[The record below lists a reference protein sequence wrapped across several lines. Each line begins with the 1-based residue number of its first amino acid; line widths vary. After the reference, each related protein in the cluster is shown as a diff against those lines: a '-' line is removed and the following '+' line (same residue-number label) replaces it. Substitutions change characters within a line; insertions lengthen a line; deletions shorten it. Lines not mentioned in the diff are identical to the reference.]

1 MADKDFDMPDVD
13 EAEEEE
19 LGGESEFGAA
29 AAGLQKEGE
38 EREIGKAGLKKLL
51 VRSGEGWETPDSGD
65 EVQVHYTGTL
75 LDGTKFDSS
84 FDRGE
89 PFTFKLGQGQVI
101 KGWDEGISTMKKG
114 ERAIFTTPPELAY
127 GDAGAPPSIPPKSTL
142 KFDVELISWAS
153 VKDICKDGGIY
164 KKIIT
169 PGEKWETPKDPDEVT
184 VKFEARL
191 EDGTVVSSTPEDGVE
206 FCVKDG
212 YFCPAISTA
221 AKTMKKGEKVILNVK
236 PQYGFGKQG
245 REAQGNDSAV
255 PPDTPLVIDM
265 ELISWKTVAEI
276 TDNKKVLKKI
286 LKEGEGY
293 EKPNDGTVVKIKYE
307 ARLLD
312 GTTFERKGSDEDPF
326 EFVID
331 EEQVIPGLDKA
342 VATMKMGER
351 ALVTVAPEYGFGE
364 VATEKELGVVPA
376 NATLLYEVE
385 LLSFVKE
392 KESWNMDTPEK
403 LEFATKKKEEGNTL
417 FKLGK
422 FARASK
428 KYEKA
433 AKLVEYDSSFDED
446 QKKQSKVLKVTC
458 NLNNAA
464 CKLKL
469 KDYKE
474 AIKLCSKVLELESQN
489 VKALYRR
496 AQAYIETADLD
507 LAEFDIKKALEIDPQ
522 NREVRLEFKTLKQRQ
537 IEYNKKE
544 AKLYGNM
551 FARVNKLESV
561 DTKKIEA

>member
-331 EEQVIPGLDKA
+331 EGIDSILII
-342 VATMKMGER
+342 
-351 ALVTVAPEYGFGE
+351 
-364 VATEKELGVVPA
+364 
-376 NATLLYEVE
+376 
-385 LLSFVKE
+385 LS
-392 KESWNMDTPEK
+392 
-403 LEFATKKKEEGNTL
+403 L
-417 FKLGK
+417 
-422 FARASK
+422 
-428 KYEKA
+428 
-433 AKLVEYDSSFDED
+433 
-446 QKKQSKVLKVTC
+446 
-458 NLNNAA
+458 
-464 CKLKL
+464 
-469 KDYKE
+469 
-474 AIKLCSKVLELESQN
+474 
-489 VKALYRR
+489 
-496 AQAYIETADLD
+496 
-507 LAEFDIKKALEIDPQ
+507 
-522 NREVRLEFKTLKQRQ
+522 
-537 IEYNKKE
+537 
-544 AKLYGNM
+544 
-551 FARVNKLESV
+551 
-561 DTKKIEA
+561 